1 VKVRLHQPLTNAG
14 VRYDPGSV
22 VTLDED
28 TAKWAI
34 MAGIAEAVKKVL
46 KVPAA
51 PAENKE

>member
-1 VKVRLHQPLTNAG
+1 MKVRLLQPLTNAG
-14 VRYDPGSV
+14 VHYDPGTV

-34 MAGIAEAVKKVL
+34 TAGIAEAVKKVM